1 MVGVALALGACNFRL
16 PFGGE
21 VDASTPADTAAD
33 TAADGG
39 DAAGD
44 AAPRPLCAPDSRLP
58 LCFTFDQSPLPAA
71 LANEGSAAV
80 SAKLTSVS
88 QIASPHGSA
97 VALDVTSTIALPFT
111 GDVAGVLSIEV
122 WFRIDSDV
130 ANFARSG
137 LLDSNVLPPNIS
149 MFWNRTDPTHQLSCG
164 IGNQATTFP
173 VTLAIGAWTYAACT
187 CSGGIVTLYL
197 DGLLVATAGG
207 DCGAGGGFVADGL
220 TIGANNTGS
229 GQPVND
235 QLVGAIDGVRLWT
248 QALSASDICTTAG
261 RAGC

>member
-16 PFGGE
+16 PFGGD
-21 VDASTPADTAAD
+21 VDASTPADVAAD
-33 TAADGG
+33 AGEAP
-39 DAAGD
+39 GD
-44 AAPRPLCAPDSRLP
+44 AAPRPLCAPDARLP

-88 QIASPHGSA
+88 QVASPYGNA

-111 GDVAGVLSIEV
+111 GDVAGVLSIEI

-130 ANFARSG
+130 ANGARSG

-149 MFWNRTDPTHQLSCG
+149 MFWNRADPTHQLSCG
-164 IGNQATTFP
+164 IGNQAAAFA
-173 VTLAIGAWTYAACT
+173 VTITVGAWTYAACT
-187 CSGGIVTLYL
+187 CSTGVVTLYL
-197 DGLLVATAGG
+197 DGLVVGTANG

-220 TIGANNTGS
+220 TIGANNTGQ

-235 QLVGAIDGVRLWT
+235 RLVGAIDGLRLWT
-248 QALSASDICTTAG
+248 QVLSASDICTTAG